1 MLGKLFECEADKKKK
16 YYRVIQTIK
25 EYRDGKRFPID
36 EVVIADKEIDLN
48 ATESMQMGGFCVSTY
63 NYAFRWL
70 IRGDTLCEVIIPED
84 SKFYKTVS
92 DNDVYVCEKMILTNP
107 QKIDDNFAMELYK
120 VSTLNDISYFR
131 AMTACAICG
140 YINTALK
147 VFEDRVNEQNISIAI
162 SEFEG
167 FCKRREQEHYGKN
180 TLEIESVKIIYNK
193 LMDFQ
198 NNIKKLNRC

>member
-198 NNIKKLNRC
+198 NNIKN

>member
-1 MLGKLFECEADKKKK
+1 MLGKLFECEADKNKK
-16 YYRVIQTIK
+16 YYRVIQTTK
-25 EYRDGKRFPID
+25 EYKDGKKFPID
-36 EVVIADKEIDLN
+36 EVVVADKEINLN
-48 ATESMQMGGFCVSTY
+48 ATESIKMGGFCVSTY

-70 IRGDTLCEVIIPED
+70 IRGDTLCEVKIPED

-107 QKIDDNFAMELYK
+107 KKIDDDFAMELYK

-147 VFEDRVNEQNISIAI
+147 VYEDKVNEQNIDLAI

-167 FCKRREQEHYGKN
+167 FCKRREEENYSKN
-180 TLEIESVKIIYNK
+180 TLEMK
-193 LMDFQ
+193 
-198 NNIKKLNRC
+198 NIKILYDKLKEFKQNKTK

>member
-1 MLGKLFECEADKKKK
+1 MTGKLFECEADKKKK

-198 NNIKKLNRC
+198 NNIKN

>member
-1 MLGKLFECEADKKKK
+1 MLGKLFECEADKNKK

-48 ATESMQMGGFCVSTY
+48 ATESVEMGGFCVSTY

-107 QKIDDNFAMELYK
+107 KKIDDNFAMELYK
-120 VSTLNDISYFR
+120 VSTLNEISYFR

-140 YINTALK
+140 YMNTALK
-147 VFEDRVNEQNISIAI
+147 VCDERVNPQNVEIAI
-162 SEFEG
+162 KEFEG
-167 FCKRREQEHYGKN
+167 FYKRREEEHFGKS
-180 TLEIESVKIIYNK
+180 TLEIESVKIIYDK
-193 LMDFQ
+193 LKGIEKEGK
-198 NNIKKLNRC
+198 N